1 MEKGNIIMTL
11 IELSTRTSQNLENPD
26 APTVGVINYWYR
38 HNIGALN
45 NLINTSYSID
55 VSDGSIDPDL
65 DEQEGSIFMKLYMVY
80 YYDTK
85 IRANLGAASVDSVL
99 EVAENGA
106 VVRMTNKNEISKSY
120 IQMKKHEQEELNNLV
135 TFYRGNNAVPQ
146 AVAGTDD
153 IDTWYDGINSNT
165 NTRTVYL
172 L

>member
-1 MEKGNIIMTL
+1 MTL
-11 IELSTRTSQNLENPD
+11 LELSTQTSQDLENPD
-26 APTVGVINYWYR
+26 YPTVGVINYWYR
-38 HNIGALN
+38 HAVFSLN
-45 NLINTSYSID
+45 NLINTGYTINPT
-55 VSDGSIDPDL
+55 DGSISPELGD
-65 DEQEGSIFMKLYMVY
+65 QESAILKKMYFVY

-165 NTRTVYL
+165 NTRTIYL